1 MYTKLSRIKS
11 YKITIDIPYYQGES
25 YQVTKEFLV
34 PIHMIHTVA
43 LGNKVTLKVNPNKK
57 KEVYIQSEYGIL

>member
-25 YQVTKEFLV
+25 YQVTK
-34 PIHMIHTVA
+34 
-43 LGNKVTLKVNPNKK
+43 N
-57 KEVYIQSEYGIL
+57 SW